1 MTMEKDVFVSGKKML
16 GVEINLPGAP
26 LVLVSGAAGF
36 VMCGYL
42 NIDMAD
48 KLGVAAAMVRGVK
61 TLNDLL
67 KAPVQAVSKAA
78 QAKGVNLTMT
88 GEEALALLG

>member
-1 MTMEKDVFVSGKKML
+1 MTMEKDVLVAGKKMQ
-16 GVEINLPGAP
+16 GVEIELPGAP
-26 LVLVSGAAGF
+26 LVVVTGKAGF

-42 NIDMAD
+42 NIEVAD

-61 TLNDLL
+61 TIDDLL

-78 QAKGVNLTMT
+78 EAKGVKLFMK